1 MVFLDK
7 LPGLE
12 FHFEV
17 NGERVEEYDD
27 DEEVETKPGP
37 VGEYQSSRTVAK
49 YIEAVTGATFSIKCP
64 ISSGFKMDSPNLLI
78 YVYVDG
84 KYSEGRVVGP
94 HNIGSTICFDGP
106 RIFHPG
112 SRGSAERHTRANYR
126 FSELDISNDEARLS
140 SLSKDKA
147 EAEKVG
153 TIEVKTWRAYAYTLS
168 KSTSASRERDHRASS
183 SKFHEKAL
191 KGQAKSHSVSFSPG
205 KTISAQNYVDT
216 TKLDGEDYP
225 IAIFKFKYRSKE
237 SLKQL
242 LIIERTPEPEDSP
255 TPVPAPDIDL
265 DHLTAAQKERLKE
278 FLRNEGIAASRTSNT
293 PERKIK
299 RERENGE
306 GSSNRARRKKPR
318 TTEIVD
324 LTADSDEDA

>member
-1 MVFLDK
+1 MVFHDK

-17 NGERVEEYDD
+17 NGERVDEYDD
-27 DEEVETKPGP
+27 NEEVETKPGP
-37 VGEYQSSRTVAK
+37 VGEYQSSRTVVK
-49 YIEAVTGATFSIKCP
+49 YIEAVTGATFSIKCSV
-64 ISSGFKMDSPNLLI
+64 SSGFEMNSPNLTMH
-78 YVYVDG
+78 VFVDG
-84 KYSEGRVVGP
+84 KFSEGKVVGP
-94 HNIGSTICFDGP
+94 RYIGSTICFNGP
-106 RIFHPG
+106 HSFHPM
-112 SRGSAERHTRANYR
+112 SRDSAERHTMQSYR

-153 TIEVKTWRAYAYTLS
+153 TIEVKIWRA
-168 KSTSASRERDHRASS
+168 SASKPSTYMNYEPQASSSS

-205 KTISAQNYVDT
+205 TTTSAQNFVNV

-225 IAIFKFKYRSKE
+225 IAIFEFKYRSNE

-255 TPVPAPDIDL
+255 LPVPAPDIDL
-265 DHLTAAQKERLKE
+265 NHLTAAQKERLKA
-278 FLRNEGIAASRTSNT
+278 FLRNEGIAASRASNT
-293 PERKIK
+293 PERKVK
-299 RERENGE
+299 RERDND
-306 GSSNRARRKKPR
+306 GSSSNQTRRKKSR
-318 TTEIVD
+318 TTEVVD